1 VIPFPPLAERR
12 FFSLNAAEAYIPT
25 LRATRKSSAPRQR
38 RYEVIDMA
46 HAGTV
51 ASASPAP
58 PLALGTRLNL
68 SVMMFLEFAVWGSW
82 FVVFYPYLKGK
93 GFTDEQAGS
102 LVGNVAL
109 GAILSILFA
118 GYIADRFFASE
129 RMMAV
134 LHLVGAGLLYWMA
147 QIQSPSEYWL
157 LFGVSLAYSLLY
169 NPTLTLCN
177 SIAFHHIPDAIRD
190 FPSIRVLGTLGWIAV
205 GFLIDLLFSSGEQ
218 SAASSNGPL
227 LLAAGLSAI
236 LGVYS
241 LLLPHTP
248 PTAKAGEAI
257 PFLKA
262 VGLFKDFSF
271 AVFFVV
277 SFIITIVLAFYFTNT
292 GDYLQQAAG
301 IKRLGSTMLIGQVCE
316 LIFLPLLPF
325 FLWRWGM
332 KWVLALGMLCWG
344 IRYALFSQGG
354 AEGWPFVFVI
364 TGVALHGLCFDF
376 FFAAGF
382 IHVDNEAPRDI
393 RASGQALFSFLT
405 YGVGMWL
412 GNLLAGK
419 LAGMYTSETVNEAG
433 KTIKTIDW
441 HHFWLVPSIGVL
453 ASLTVFLLFFH
464 MKPRKSQAGIDSTTS
479 DIYVAEHEKRIQSGE
494 AGVDA

>member
-1 VIPFPPLAERR
+1 
-12 FFSLNAAEAYIPT
+12 
-25 LRATRKSSAPRQR
+25 
-38 RYEVIDMA
+38 MA
-46 HAGTV
+46 HAAT
-51 ASASPAP
+51 SASQAP
-58 PLALGTRLNL
+58 PLEIGLRLHL
-68 SVMMFLEFAVWGSW
+68 SIMMFLEFAIWGSW

-93 GFTDEQAGS
+93 GFTDQEAGS

-109 GAILSILFA
+109 GAILSTLFA
-118 GYIADRFFASE
+118 GYVADRFFASE

-134 LHLVGAGLLYWMA
+134 LHLAGAGLLYWMA

-169 NPTLTLCN
+169 NPTLALTN
-177 SIAFHHIPDAIRD
+177 SIAFRHIPDATRD

-205 GFLIDLLFSSGEQ
+205 GFLIDLLFASGTK
-218 SAASSNGPL
+218 SAADSNGPL
-227 LLAAGLSAI
+227 LMAAAISAA
-236 LGVYS
+236 LGFYS
-241 LLLPHTP
+241 FLLPHTP
-248 PTAKAGEAI
+248 PTATANDTL

-271 AVFFVV
+271 AVFFIV
-277 SFIITIVLAFYFTNT
+277 SFVITIVLAFYYTNT
-292 GDYLQQAAG
+292 GDFLQQAAG
-301 IKRLGSTMLIGQVCE
+301 VKRLGSTMLIGQVCE

-325 FLWRWGM
+325 FLWRLGM

-344 IRYALFSQGG
+344 VRYALFSQGG
-354 AEGWPFVFVI
+354 AEGLPFALVI
-364 TGVALHGLCFDF
+364 AGVALHGFCFDF

-419 LAGMYTSETVNEAG
+419 LAGMYTSETVNAAG
-433 KTIKTIDW
+433 KTVKVIDW
-441 HHFWLVPSIGVL
+441 YHFWLIPSIGVL
-453 ASLTVFLLFFH
+453 ASLTVFVLFFRIRTG
-464 MKPRKSQAGIDSTTS
+464 KPSAGAGEKWTQPNASAS
-479 DIYVAEHEKRIQSGE
+479 PNIYSAEHQARIQSGE
-494 AGVDA
+494 AGVDT